1 MATAHLDCFSGIAG
15 DMLLAALVDAG
26 APLDAV
32 RAMLARLGLPVTV
45 AVDEVKHC
53 GVRAL
58 HLLVEAP
65 ANQPARHLA
74 DILDLIDRAGLPD
87 LARNRAIRAFT
98 RLGEAEAAV
107 HQMPLEKVHF
117 HEVGAL
123 DSITDILGSA
133 LALSLLDIQHITASP
148 VPLGS
153 GRVKCDHGFMPV
165 PAPATALLMRGLPIA
180 PPPVEGELTTP
191 TGAAVL
197 ASWVD
202 AWTSQPGIYH
212 QVGHGAGTRRYPTH
226 PNLLRVFLNTAQ
238 SGQGATDLETD
249 WIWQLETTVDDISG
263 EVLGYTQA
271 LLLEAG
277 ALDVHAIAAQMKK
290 GRPGTLLV
298 VLAPEGLEV
307 SLAQILF
314 RETRSLGVRKSRLE
328 RWKLPR
334 SAGSCTTPWGEVR
347 VKWSVVPGGTGE
359 PSPEFEDCQNLA
371 RRHGLPL
378 VEVMRVAQAAALEQ
392 RGGK

>member
-148 VPLGS
+148 VPLG
-153 GRVKCDHGFMPV
+153 
-165 PAPATALLMRGLPIA
+165 
-180 PPPVEGELTTP
+180 
-191 TGAAVL
+191 
-197 ASWVD
+197 
-202 AWTSQPGIYH
+202 
-212 QVGHGAGTRRYPTH
+212 
-226 PNLLRVFLNTAQ
+226 
-238 SGQGATDLETD
+238 
-249 WIWQLETTVDDISG
+249 
-263 EVLGYTQA
+263 
-271 LLLEAG
+271 
-277 ALDVHAIAAQMKK
+277 
-290 GRPGTLLV
+290 
-298 VLAPEGLEV
+298 
-307 SLAQILF
+307 
-314 RETRSLGVRKSRLE
+314 
-328 RWKLPR
+328 
-334 SAGSCTTPWGEVR
+334 
-347 VKWSVVPGGTGE
+347 
-359 PSPEFEDCQNLA
+359 
-371 RRHGLPL
+371 
-378 VEVMRVAQAAALEQ
+378 
-392 RGGK
+392 

>member
-87 LARNRAIRAFT
+87 LARNRAILAFT

-212 QVGHGAGTRRYPTH
+212 QVGYGAGTRRYPTH

-334 SAGSCTTPWGEVR
+334 SAGSCPTPWGEVR